1 MTGPRGEDR
10 RPAAPPENPQRPG
23 AHREGSAAPRPARQ
37 RVVLAERRGAR
48 RVRTRMEVA
57 EQTEIGAALIGG
69 LIRAQLG
76 LALRIG
82 LVVVL
87 VLGALPMLFAAGAPA
102 GVTVAGVR
110 LPWLLLGVVAYP
122 LLYGAGRLYRRL
134 AERNEQDFLE
144 LAGD

>member
-1 MTGPRGEDR
+1 MTGPQRE
-10 RPAAPPENPQRPG
+10 PAQ
-23 AHREGSAAPRPARQ
+23 RQ

-48 RVRTRMEVA
+48 RVRTRSEVA
-57 EQTEIGAALIGG
+57 EQTEIGAVLING

-82 LVVVL
+82 LIVVL
-87 VLGALPMLFAAGAPA
+87 GLGALPMLFAAGAPA
-102 GVTVAGVR
+102 TLTVFGVR
-110 LPWLLLGVVAYP
+110 LPWLLLGAVAYP